1 MEKKVSNPAGLASP
15 GGRFS
20 HVVKIT
26 SPKTLVFIAGQTAS
40 DSSGNVVGK
49 DNFAE
54 QAEQVFKNIEVA
66 LASENLTFA
75 DVVKVNMYLTDMKY
89 RPQLHEARS
98 RYIKGVPPAS
108 TLVSITGLAH
118 PDYMLEIEVVAASDQ

>member
-1 MEKKVSNPAGLASP
+1 MEKKITNPAGMP
-15 GGRFS
+15 PTEGRYS

-26 SPKTLVFIAGQTAS
+26 SPKTLVFIAGQTSRDA
-40 DSSGNVVGK
+40 SGNIVGK

-54 QAEQVFKNIEVA
+54 QVDQVFKNIEVA

-75 DVVKVNMYLTDMKY
+75 DVVKINMYLTDIKY
-89 RPQLHEARS
+89 RPQLHEARV
-98 RYIKGVPPAS
+98 RYLKGVQPAS
-108 TLVSITGLAH
+108 TLVAITALAH

>member
-1 MEKKVSNPAGLASP
+1 MEKKIHDPAGLASP

-26 SPKTLVFIAGQTAS
+26 SPKTLVFLAGQTSS

-54 QAEQVFKNIEVA
+54 QADQVFKNIEVA

-75 DVVKVNMYLTDMKY
+75 DVVKVTMYVTDMKY
-89 RPQLHEARS
+89 RSELHEARS

-108 TLVSITGLAH
+108 TLVSITALAH